1 MTIYEMFV
9 QMWEIDYQ
17 MKLVG
22 FDKAYF
28 QERVRRGQLQPAD
41 YKKIVGEDYVAPAQS
56 TPAQAQSHSTCLAWI
71 SNNPGE
77 HCVAL

>member
-28 QERVRRGQLQPAD
+28 QGLVQQGLLDAAG
-41 YKKIVGEDYVAPAQS
+41 YKKVTGEDYVAPQAQPS
-56 TPAQAQSHSTCLAWI
+56 QPAAQA
-71 SNNPGE
+71 
-77 HCVAL
+77 

>member
-28 QERVRRGQLQPAD
+28 QERVRQGQLQPAD
-41 YKKIVGEDYVAPAQS
+41 YKKIVGEAYVAP
-56 TPAQAQSHSTCLAWI
+56 QAQPA
-71 SNNPGE
+71 PQ
-77 HCVAL
+77 A

>member
-28 QERVRRGQLQPAD
+28 QGLVRTGQLKVED
-41 YKKIVGEDYVAPAQS
+41 YKKIVGEDYVAPQAQPS
-56 TPAQAQSHSTCLAWI
+56 QQAAQA
-71 SNNPGE
+71 
-77 HCVAL
+77 

>member
-28 QERVRRGQLQPAD
+28 QERVRQGQLQPAD
-41 YKKIVGEDYVAPAQS
+41 YKKIVGEDYVEP
-56 TPAQAQSHSTCLAWI
+56 QAQPQPASQA
-71 SNNPGE
+71 
-77 HCVAL
+77 

>member
-28 QERVRRGQLQPAD
+28 QERVRQGQLQPAD
-41 YKKIVGEDYVAPAQS
+41 YKKIVGEDYVAEPTQNQ
-56 TPAQAQSHSTCLAWI
+56 PQA
-71 SNNPGE
+71 
-77 HCVAL
+77 